1 MLRSVGR
8 RRVPVGKNGAV
19 RPNVSAGPKVL
30 WFGPFVRQ
38 RKFSLAGRCAGA
50 PPFGQRR
57 MVMRQLVSR
66 FVRDERGMETVEWG
80 VLAALIVAGLV
91 GVISGLGGNVLKK
104 FQNLQTATS

>member
-1 MLRSVGR
+1 
-8 RRVPVGKNGAV
+8 
-19 RPNVSAGPKVL
+19 
-30 WFGPFVRQ
+30 
-38 RKFSLAGRCAGA
+38 
-50 PPFGQRR
+50 
-57 MVMRQLVSR
+57 MRQLVSR